1 MMVQEVERMDGRVC
15 SLHWQLA
22 VELLQVTDHFPGRTD
37 LSSLVEHERRLVH
50 G

>member
-22 VELLQVTDHFPGRTD
+22 VEL
-37 LSSLVEHERRLVH
+37 VEQTCHPW
-50 G
+50 